1 MSRLVKID
9 FVAALVNIGL
19 EHVAE
24 EILLMI
30 DHPPDLSNS
39 QLVSKLAL
47 LLFTCSSWFTQKLFQ
62 NVVFA
67 LQLC

>member
-9 FVAALVNIGL
+9 FVAALVGRGL

-30 DHPPDLSNS
+30 DHPPDLSSS
-39 QLVSKLAL
+39 QLVSKLVAL
-47 LLFTCSSWFTQKLFQ
+47 LLFTCNRDQGTRSMLLSESM
-62 NVVFA
+62 
-67 LQLC
+67 